1 MYHDA
6 NVDAQT
12 DDAQLLVTNFF
23 DDELERA
30 AAAEHDRALN
40 TAFCTQWSILPFLG
54 QNDAKRRAQSPFH
67 VAFMLRAA
75 VSGRPRRGGDRIGLE
90 FGTLHF
96 GR

>member
-23 DDELERA
+23 DDKLERA
-30 AAAEHDRALN
+30 AAAERDRALN

-54 QNDAKRRAQSPFH
+54 PERREAARSVTIPCRVH
-67 VAFMLRAA
+67 VACSSQWSAA
-75 VSGRPRRGGDRIGLE
+75 PRR
-90 FGTLHF
+90 
-96 GR
+96 